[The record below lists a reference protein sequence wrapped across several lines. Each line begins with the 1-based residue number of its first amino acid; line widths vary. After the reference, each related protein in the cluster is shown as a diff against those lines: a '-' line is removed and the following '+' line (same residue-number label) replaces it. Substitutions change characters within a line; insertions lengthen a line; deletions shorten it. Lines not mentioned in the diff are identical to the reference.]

1 MTRGY
6 AVAAAIIAAMA
17 LGSCSGQAPPS
28 HPARPG
34 EPALVQVSDF
44 SYVDYT
50 QVEAA
55 RINIPATVDGL
66 NAWVPGLV
74 TGSSV
79 HWVRGGS
86 GEPMTLV
93 EFQLDPATMKRRS
106 AAAQPTFENLLLE
119 GVLAHAAGAFA
130 PVTEQRVAGQRVGV
144 SDATDRTGA
153 RRVVYAWLRHDVV
166 TVVISRSPTQ
176 VQAYATS
183 ALSADR

>member
-1 MTRGY
+1 MRKWLAAG
-6 AVAAAIIAAMA
+6 AVVTAMA
-17 LGSCSGQAPPS
+17 LGSCSGQASPS

-44 SYVDYT
+44 SYEDYT
-50 QVEAA
+50 PAEAA
-55 RINIPATVDGL
+55 RIDISATVDGL
-66 NAWVPGLV
+66 NAWIPGLV

-79 HWVRGGS
+79 HWVHGGS
-86 GEPMTLV
+86 GETVTLV
-93 EFQLDPATMKRRS
+93 EFQLDPSTVKNRSSASRS
-106 AAAQPTFENLLLE
+106 AFENPLLE
-119 GVLAHAAGAFA
+119 GVLASAAGAFA
-130 PVTEQRVAGQRVGV
+130 PATEQRVLGQRVGV

-166 TVVISRSPTQ
+166 TVVISRSLAQ